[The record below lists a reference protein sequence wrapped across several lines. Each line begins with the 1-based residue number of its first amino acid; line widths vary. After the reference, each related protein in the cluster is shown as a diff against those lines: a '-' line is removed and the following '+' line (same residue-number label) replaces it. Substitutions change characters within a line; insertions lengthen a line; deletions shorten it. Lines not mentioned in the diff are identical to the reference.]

1 VVDSA
6 SHLLDAVRRLNESLD
21 PSRVLVRVCEEAAR
35 LLEADSAGVFL
46 GGGADGV
53 RARATYG
60 QPAERIGEAVELGE
74 GLVGEVLERGEA
86 RLVEGGLAVPLRWDG
101 RLRGALAVGY
111 ERERD
116 AGREE
121 LALLEAFGDLA
132 AAACR
137 NASAHAELA
146 LAARTDTLT
155 GCLNHA
161 AMHDALHRE
170 FERCRRKG
178 HALSLVIVDLDEFKQ
193 VNELHGHLA
202 GDAVLR
208 QVGESLR
215 QSVRAYDLVARY
227 GGDEFAVIAIDA
239 DEATATEVALRALE
253 AIGRALG
260 ALGSA
265 GQATAATAGVAE
277 WEAGDSPTALIAR
290 ADRALLHGK
299 HSGLRG
305 TAVHASSLPGAVA
318 GGGAGSGGC

>member
-1 VVDSA
+1 VVDGA
-6 SHLLDAVRRLNESLD
+6 SRLLDAVRRLNESLD

-35 LLEADSAGVFL
+35 LLDADNASVFL
-46 GGGADGV
+46 GSRDDGLRV
-53 RARATYG
+53 GATYG
-60 QPAERIGEAVELGE
+60 QPAERIGEAVQVGE
-74 GLVGEVLERGEA
+74 GLVGEVVERDEPMLA
-86 RLVEGGLAVPLRWDG
+86 DGGLAVPLRWEG

-111 ERERD
+111 EREPGATRD
-116 AGREE
+116 E

-170 FERCRRKG
+170 SERCRRKG
-178 HALSLVIVDLDEFKQ
+178 HALSLVILDLDEFKQ
-193 VNELHGHLA
+193 VNERHGHLA
-202 GDAVLR
+202 GDEVLR

-239 DEATATEVALRALE
+239 DEATATEVALRAVE

-260 ALGSA
+260 AVGSA

-277 WEAGDSPTALIAR
+277 WQADDSPTALIAR

-299 HSGLRG
+299 HTGSRG
-305 TAVHASSLPGAVA
+305 TAVRASSLPVAAPGAP
-318 GGGAGSGGC
+318 GSGSG

>member
-1 VVDSA
+1 MESA
-6 SHLLDAVRRLNESLD
+6 SGLLDAVRRLNESLD

-53 RARATYG
+53 RARATFG

-74 GLVGEVLERGEA
+74 GLVGEVVARGEP
-86 RLVEGGLAVPLRWDG
+86 RLAEGALGVPLRWDG

-111 ERERD
+111 EGERD
-116 AGREE
+116 VSGEE
-121 LALLEAFGDLA
+121 LVLLEAFGDLA

-137 NASAHAELA
+137 NASTHAELA
-146 LAARTDTLT
+146 LAARTDMLT

-170 FERCRRKG
+170 FERCARKG
-178 HALSLVIVDLDEFKQ
+178 HALSLVILDLDEFKQ

-208 QVGESLR
+208 QAGESLR

-239 DEATATEVALRALE
+239 DEATAMEVARRALE
-253 AIGRALG
+253 AIARALS

-277 WEAGDSPTALIAR
+277 WQAGDSPSALIGR
-290 ADRALLHGK
+290 ADRALLDGK
-299 HSGLRG
+299 HRSGRG
-305 TAVHASSLPGAVA
+305 TAVRASSLPAAAA
-318 GGGAGSGGC
+318 GEAGSGRG

>member
-1 VVDSA
+1 VADGTSR
-6 SHLLDAVRRLNESLD
+6 LLDAVRRLNESLD

-35 LLEADSAGVFL
+35 LLDADNASVFL
-46 GGGADGV
+46 GSRDDGV
-53 RARATYG
+53 RVGATYG
-60 QPAERIGEAVELGE
+60 QPAERIGEVAKAGE
-74 GLVGEVLERGEA
+74 GLVGEV
-86 RLVEGGLAVPLRWDG
+86 VEQDEPMLADGGLAVPLRWEG

-111 ERERD
+111 ERPRSASPD
-116 AGREE
+116 E

-178 HALSLVIVDLDEFKQ
+178 HALSLVILDLDEFKQ
-193 VNELHGHLA
+193 VNERHGHLA
-202 GDAVLR
+202 GDEVLR

-239 DEATATEVALRALE
+239 DEATATEVAVRAVE
-253 AIGRALG
+253 AVGRALG
-260 ALGSA
+260 AFGSA

-299 HSGLRG
+299 HEGSRG
-305 TAVHASSLPGAVA
+305 TAVRASSLPAAASGEP
-318 GGGAGSGGC
+318 GSGRR

>member
-1 VVDSA
+1 VVDGA
-6 SHLLDAVRRLNESLD
+6 ARLLDAVRRLNESLD

-35 LLEADSAGVFL
+35 LLDADNAIVFL
-46 GGGADGV
+46 GSRDGGV
-53 RARATYG
+53 RVGATYG
-60 QPAERIGEAVELGE
+60 QPAERIGETVKVGE
-74 GLVGEVLERGEA
+74 GLVGDVVERGEPMLA
-86 RLVEGGLAVPLRWDG
+86 DGGLAVPLRWEG
-101 RLRGALAVGY
+101 RARGALAVGY
-111 ERERD
+111 GRD
-116 AGREE
+116 RSVTRDE
-121 LALLEAFGDLA
+121 LALLEAFSDLA

-146 LAARTDTLT
+146 LTARTDTLT

-178 HALSLVIVDLDEFKQ
+178 HALSLVILDLDEFKQ
-193 VNELHGHLA
+193 VNERHGHLA
-202 GDAVLR
+202 GDEVLR

-239 DEATATEVALRALE
+239 DEATATEVAVRAVE

-277 WEAGDSPTALIAR
+277 WQAGDSPMALIDR

-299 HSGLRG
+299 HTGSRG
-305 TAVHASSLPGAVA
+305 TAVRASALPVA
-318 GGGAGSGGC
+318 APGERGSGGG

>member
-1 VVDSA
+1 MVDGA
-6 SHLLDAVRRLNESLD
+6 ARLLDAVRGLNESLD
-21 PSRVLVRVCEEAAR
+21 PSRVLARVCEEAAR
-35 LLEADSAGVFL
+35 LLDADSASVFL
-46 GGGADGV
+46 GTGADGV
-53 RARATYG
+53 RTRATYG
-60 QPAERIGEAVELGE
+60 QPAERIGEAVNPGE
-74 GLVGEVLERGEA
+74 GLVGEVMERDEPMLA
-86 RLVEGGLAVPLRWDG
+86 ERALAVPLRWEG

-111 ERERD
+111 QLDRGATRD
-116 AGREE
+116 E

-137 NASAHAELA
+137 NASAHAALA

-178 HALSLVIVDLDEFKQ
+178 HALSLVILDLDEFKQ
-193 VNELHGHLA
+193 VNERHGHLA
-202 GDAVLR
+202 GDEVLR
-208 QVGESLR
+208 QVGESVR
-215 QSVRAYDLVARY
+215 HSVRAYDLVARY

-239 DEATATEVALRALE
+239 DEATATEVALRVVE

-260 ALGSA
+260 GLGPR

-277 WEAGDSPTALIAR
+277 REPDDSPTALIAR

-299 HSGLRG
+299 HQGGRG
-305 TAVHASSLPGAVA
+305 NAVRASSLPAA
-318 GGGAGSGGC
+318 TRDAGSGGG

>member
-1 VVDSA
+1 MVDGA
-6 SHLLDAVRRLNESLD
+6 ARLLDAVRGLNESLD
-21 PSRVLVRVCEEAAR
+21 PSRVLARVCEEAAR
-35 LLEADSAGVFL
+35 LLDADSASVFL
-46 GGGADGV
+46 GTGADGV
-53 RARATYG
+53 RTRATYG
-60 QPAERIGEAVELGE
+60 QPAERIGEAVNPGE
-74 GLVGEVLERGEA
+74 GLVGEVMERDEPMLA
-86 RLVEGGLAVPLRWDG
+86 ERALAVPLRWEG

-111 ERERD
+111 QLDRGATRD
-116 AGREE
+116 E

-137 NASAHAELA
+137 NANAHAALA

-178 HALSLVIVDLDEFKQ
+178 HALSLVILDLDEFKQ
-193 VNELHGHLA
+193 VNERHGHLA
-202 GDAVLR
+202 GDEVLR
-208 QVGESLR
+208 QVGESVR
-215 QSVRAYDLVARY
+215 HSVRAYDLVARY

-239 DEATATEVALRALE
+239 DEATATEVALRVVE

-260 ALGSA
+260 ALGPR

-277 WEAGDSPTALIAR
+277 REPDDSPTALIAR

-299 HSGLRG
+299 HQGGRG
-305 TAVHASSLPGAVA
+305 NAVRASSLPAA
-318 GGGAGSGGC
+318 TRDAGSRGG